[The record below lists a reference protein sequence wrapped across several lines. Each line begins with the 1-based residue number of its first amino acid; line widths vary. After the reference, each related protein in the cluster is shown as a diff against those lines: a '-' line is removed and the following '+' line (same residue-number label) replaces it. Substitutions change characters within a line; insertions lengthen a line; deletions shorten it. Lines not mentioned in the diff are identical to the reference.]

1 MKVYLDDKRHVPP
14 GWVGCLWPD
23 EVIALLRAGNVEAL
37 SLDHDLGDD
46 NRGTGYHVI
55 LWLEEQVALHGF
67 DPPASIEVHSDNGPG
82 RDRMLAGVR
91 SIRRFHR
98 QREEA

>member
-1 MKVYLDDKRHVPP
+1 MKVYLDDKRLTPE
-14 GWVGCLWPD
+14 GWTRCFWPD
-23 EVIALLRAGNVEAL
+23 EVIALLRTGEVTHL

-46 NRGTGYHVI
+46 VRGTGYHVI

-67 DPPASIEVHSDNGPG
+67 DPPVSIEVHSDNGPG

-91 SIRRFHR
+91 SIRRF
-98 QREEA
+98 QGGMT